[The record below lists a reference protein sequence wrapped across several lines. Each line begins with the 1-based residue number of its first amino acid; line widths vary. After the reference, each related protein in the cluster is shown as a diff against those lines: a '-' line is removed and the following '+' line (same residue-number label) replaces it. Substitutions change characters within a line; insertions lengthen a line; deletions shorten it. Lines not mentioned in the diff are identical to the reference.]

1 MSSSP
6 RLIPEW
12 KDLKLLI
19 NNILNDIKVDGT
31 PKNDLVVLSDW
42 PETLYQ
48 EPHHPQNKPFI
59 CFYSINVNYFV
70 SLNWVEPH
78 STQMQAVLWIQ
89 KKDREMEGMIEKMKF
104 HVMDQVP
111 PIQAMVH
118 AGSHHMLIAYCGD
131 MRLWLFGDHHQAF
144 TSLGTVP
151 CRFSISCLCYDSET
165 EMLLSGTL
173 GAVITWFILPSSRG
187 LQMAQTVP
195 MPGHELVQ
203 GFSLNG
209 PQGSLLAFCENKV
222 RVFTHQ
228 GQGQLEEVKKFAP
241 ITSGSSITCSFT
253 CVSQGYFYAGNRD
266 GEVHAWGLDRGN
278 FLHSF
283 QAHFSSVI
291 CIHSRPEMHTLLT
304 AGSEGEL
311 KEWNLAFGNLLR
323 QLVIGVNLQQL
334 HFIDNSTFFCQT
346 TYTFSLHHLPCFY
359 SLFSVCG
366 SAPQQVQRVCC
377 GRNWTRILCATKD
390 GLLRFLSPVTGE
402 ILVITWPLL
411 VMDKAVAWAYDSDRE
426 ELFVATNTSEVLVFD
441 ATRSPCTAKYLMCTS
456 VNLEDRVR
464 CLAYGQ
470 SHLGKGL
477 VGLMFCGH
485 ESGIVR
491 ILSHYSC
498 ARIEKTVHLGAVL
511 ALSTLEGPQENS
523 FLCSYGMDDIVQLS
537 EAVLQEN
544 KVILQP
550 ISKILCNCPLKYVI
564 LLPGSVGAIT
574 EDHCWCLC
582 HYQDCLTPSE
592 TKLNSTFKEIKY
604 LHQCAIT
611 SFDVCFSLKLFVT
624 GGIDGSV
631 RIWDFH
637 GRLIT
642 GFDSALHFGPL
653 CFANNRGDLLLTFNQ
668 SLYLVSCLKLLPPAL
683 LIHLANLNNADEI
696 QEAPKPFLPSF
707 FFSFETVFVPKFVCL
722 GQGLQ
727 ELQGLEALVNK
738 RAIAFDNT
746 VPHVVEEER
755 QISFVIQKKPKLHS
769 LEDKDITLDPKQNR
783 PRRAVPAQL
792 RLVGWDGL
800 NPYHILRCFFG
811 QGRQWLFAPDGYIP
825 NSVVRARLWPE
836 GTPIFLLCDLYPPY
850 RDKTELF
857 RRQALPPITLAKE
870 KISKSK
876 QKDKSKWKQTFI
888 DVLVN
893 MTKLNWIGRK
903 FDEGLINNLI
913 ETILNLTIYC
923 SVEQYKTYI
932 SVLAQIFATHQV
944 PSNLHYETT
953 CRLLEDTTH
962 SSSQVRELAWE
973 GLERLGLMS
982 RLFLIPLAMGL
993 MDRAEN
999 VRAKT
1004 LCLMIKVTGIQTKS
1018 MLVSLLKKQ
1027 ETFQEMQQ
1035 KFIGEVSLD
1044 RLLGIQA
1051 KDIRYLL
1058 SQVEWQLNENLML
1071 SHRSQ
1076 QLTFDVSKADKLEAP
1091 VEQTFIPSSEPEK
1104 ITKLEKRMTHVAA
1117 KSRNLIKRTLGLA
1130 KSKVD
1135 AESKE
1140 IMLEASEAMED
1151 TEDMEVTEA
1160 VEATEAVEDTE
1171 AIEATDMR
1179 ATDRYSMKDY
1189 GKTILKPERREYIEK
1204 LWNRVV
1210 KKIHKKPGIKLK
1222 DLKAISKTTAEEPK
1236 EADMKLKKKD
1246 LKDISKTTTEEPK
1259 EEVTKITEQEK
1270 DTKTIQK
1277 LEKSGR
1283 GLAGTPGR
1291 RGKADTKSWRD
1302 DICALAVSRI
1312 ASSQPGILRDLG
1324 QELVDLTHMI
1334 FAPQAPSWALFQDIC
1349 PLLKGSSE
1357 LYHKV
1362 MGKQSSIIEK
1372 VVKEIVKEEGIV
1384 GLREQKGK
1392 VLKKG
1397 KAVSQVKK
1405 KKFPFLEGHLV
1416 LEKRKFKKKE
1426 RKLARQEG
1434 KVAEGE
1440 RKLNKPERKFIQ
1452 GKETLTKD
1460 KKTRTHRKGKITWE
1474 EEIPASS
1481 QKKLTM
1487 REQKLVL
1494 GEKKQTGKQ
1503 GKLLGKSKR
1512 VTLKEDKAT
1521 PAGGKW
1527 DWEESMLEEGMWVQE
1542 EEEPGE
1548 EKEWLGEEK
1557 ELGEEEEGPDEE
1569 EELRKEEKGPG
1580 EEEEGPGEEEELREE
1595 EKGPGEE
1602 EEEPREEENGL
1613 GEEESLGEEKEGPSE
1628 EEEGPGE
1635 EEEWLSDE
1643 EELGEEKAGPSEV
1656 EELGEEE
1663 EGPGEEEEWPSEVEE
1678 LGEEEEGPGEEEAGP
1693 GEEEAGP
1700 SEEEEGP
1707 GEEEAGPGEE
1717 EEGPGEE
1724 EAGPGEE
1731 EELREEEEGP
1741 GEGERELAWDE
1752 GELILGTE
1760 KQVKKKKKSRR
1771 KKHVQGI
1778 EKHVAV
1784 EAWKEG
1790 KLAQEEE
1797 HLSREEK
1804 ELTGEE
1810 RKWALE
1816 RGNLVEGEIKL
1827 TRKQKEWLVKEE
1839 KAARKKKEVQE
1850 KKVGKQEK
1858 EDQKERHAKKDE
1870 EKAKDKHSAWQRK
1883 KLGLGEEGFAEMEI
1897 LSQEDKRTQEKAR
1910 RAWEKERRAH
1920 KEEKLARKM
1929 GKEAERKKQQAR
1941 EEMKLV
1947 PEEEKTI
1954 EEIEKVSKK
1963 EEKQAMIKEKQ
1974 AKKEE
1979 KWVGK
1984 DKKATEEK
1992 RQWPSEKGQPALQE
2006 EKQAQKERI
2015 QSQKEEKESRQ
2026 KEQWAWE
2033 KEKLSLE
2040 EEKQAGVMRKKS
2052 QEKEGKAMEK
2062 RLTKK
2067 DSKLA
2072 KEERH
2077 ISKKEKEIAREEIG
2091 ISKRKKKITQ
2101 EEKEI
2106 MKEDKLSQEERQL
2119 AYDRRTKEMGV
2130 AKRKKKR
2137 TEQERI
2143 QAMRKPDKEKGISS
2157 EENEAF
2163 REKDIRKKEGHLL
2176 GILAKTIREIST
2188 VPLEEIKIPEEERSS
2203 IVGRSEIDGQRWEI
2217 FKEQE
2222 EITKKEKDLGR
2233 KERKLEDGRLAK
2245 KERPLTDDES
2255 LEEDRRLLEKFQ
2267 ETILLD
2273 KIQVESMLKEIQKQ
2287 NLLGKKQL
2295 KKLLKRI
2302 ENKPEKAQVKWLLEM
2317 IRNILFEGLSESL
2330 TEKEIEEGPT
2340 KKGKEESLS
2349 KEEEE
2354 EESLSKEEE
2363 SLSKE
2368 EEEEE
2373 SLSKEEEEESLSKE
2387 EEESLSKEEEEEE
2400 SLSKE
2405 EEEMESL
2412 SKEEESLS
2420 KEEEE
2425 EESLSKEEE
2434 EESLSKEEVKENLSK
2449 EEEEEVLSEEE
2460 ENLSGEEEEE
2470 SLSKEEEE
2478 SLKKS
2483 LSKEEEEMESLS
2495 KEEESLSKEEEEE
2508 ESLSKEEEEESLSK
2522 EEEEMESLSKEE
2534 ESLSKEEEEEESL
2547 SKEEEEESLSKEEE
2561 EMESLSKE
2569 EESLSKEEEEE
2580 ESLSKEEEEEESLSE
2595 EERESLSEEEEDEEE
2610 ESLSEEEE
2618 EMEEREEREER
2629 EKDEESFSKQKEK
2642 ESIVREAMV
2651 SEEGRVLK
2659 IELSKEGVSLSKQV
2673 TEDEF
2678 LAEEREGTA
2687 RGEVLF
2693 KKERLLDGKR
2703 DLTFMDKP
2711 MWPTVL
2717 KSPFK
2722 MPLPVALEKKEGMP
2736 LKVLEDRLDLE
2747 GQKSQLLGAHS
2758 VISSQGRQE
2767 DVLLE
2772 KARGMFLHIMET
2784 GLETEIPEGLH
2795 RPGSHVPEIIME
2807 PQEPECRPKDDR
2819 WKWFSKYRKSS
2830 VEKTEGH
2837 TPAPSLTSLP
2847 ANRPCYSEASFPDED
2862 WINSALVRVEAGE
2875 QLSRDSFHRL
2885 NQFLRDFTSK
2895 GYLKWMHL
2903 SNLKAIAKHFRQDLE
2918 VSHPDLSQSFKDVSS
2933 PLHLKV
2939 IPPIRKEK
2947 ESWLEP
2953 IPIPEPVL
2961 PSATKRTQTPQ
2972 TLKWHLL
2979 AESFREKQAQQIS
2992 TAVKEIKHLYPIRR
3006 GVPTAVYSSVDKKS
3020 LALIFQK
3027 DFQALRGRFPKFHKA
3042 KKKPLPIPVPVLPS
3056 TTKRIPDTKAV
3067 SWDLLGEPYRTAR
3080 AQQLSNAL
3088 RQMEMRHFYPAP
3100 RDTFMGAHASVDKQ
3114 TLALM
3119 FQKDLRAFKGKGR
3132 PPKLPQLEKAQP
3144 SSKKK
3149 EDVPLWETFV
3159 ALYHVLQMLQK
3170 RYAEDSA
3177 AWMEQFYQLMDLY
3190 QLKSPGIQRL
3200 LLELLQRKEL
3210 QPQETI
3216 YKKALKAKELVLGE
3230 RLFYGLF
3237 CGSSHAPA
3245 GPRFQNVV
3253 PLPGKNKVHTIQPV
3267 GIAQY
3272 GFLELAWKS
3281 LPQVNPYLNERLPN
3295 IPTPT
3300 L

>member
-19 NNILNDIKVDGT
+19 NNILNDIKATLLSQVDGT

-165 EMLLSGTL
+165 EMILSGTL

-241 ITSGSSITCSFT
+241 IASGSSITCSFT

-544 KVILQP
+544 KVVLQP

-582 HYQDCLTPSE
+582 HYQDCLTSSE

-755 QISFVIQKKPKLHS
+755 QISFVIQKKPKLHF

-876 QKDKSKWKQTFI
+876 QKDKSKWKQTFF

-982 RLFLIPLAMGL
+982 RLFVIPLAMGL

-1004 LCLMIKVTGIQTKS
+1004 LCLMIKVTGIQTKT

-1210 KKIHKKPGIKLK
+1210 EKIHKKP
-1222 DLKAISKTTAEEPK
+1222 
-1236 EADMKLKKKD
+1236 
-1246 LKDISKTTTEEPK
+1246 
-1259 EEVTKITEQEK
+1259 
-1270 DTKTIQK
+1270 
-1277 LEKSGR
+1277 
-1283 GLAGTPGR
+1283 
-1291 RGKADTKSWRD
+1291 
-1302 DICALAVSRI
+1302 
-1312 ASSQPGILRDLG
+1312 
-1324 QELVDLTHMI
+1324 
-1334 FAPQAPSWALFQDIC
+1334 
-1349 PLLKGSSE
+1349 
-1357 LYHKV
+1357 
-1362 MGKQSSIIEK
+1362 
-1372 VVKEIVKEEGIV
+1372 
-1384 GLREQKGK
+1384 
-1392 VLKKG
+1392 
-1397 KAVSQVKK
+1397 
-1405 KKFPFLEGHLV
+1405 
-1416 LEKRKFKKKE
+1416 
-1426 RKLARQEG
+1426 
-1434 KVAEGE
+1434 
-1440 RKLNKPERKFIQ
+1440 
-1452 GKETLTKD
+1452 
-1460 KKTRTHRKGKITWE
+1460 
-1474 EEIPASS
+1474 
-1481 QKKLTM
+1481 
-1487 REQKLVL
+1487 
-1494 GEKKQTGKQ
+1494 
-1503 GKLLGKSKR
+1503 
-1512 VTLKEDKAT
+1512 
-1521 PAGGKW
+1521 
-1527 DWEESMLEEGMWVQE
+1527 
-1542 EEEPGE
+1542 
-1548 EKEWLGEEK
+1548 
-1557 ELGEEEEGPDEE
+1557 
-1569 EELRKEEKGPG
+1569 
-1580 EEEEGPGEEEELREE
+1580 
-1595 EKGPGEE
+1595 
-1602 EEEPREEENGL
+1602 
-1613 GEEESLGEEKEGPSE
+1613 
-1628 EEEGPGE
+1628 
-1635 EEEWLSDE
+1635 
-1643 EELGEEKAGPSEV
+1643 
-1656 EELGEEE
+1656 
-1663 EGPGEEEEWPSEVEE
+1663 
-1678 LGEEEEGPGEEEAGP
+1678 
-1693 GEEEAGP
+1693 
-1700 SEEEEGP
+1700 
-1707 GEEEAGPGEE
+1707 
-1717 EEGPGEE
+1717 
-1724 EAGPGEE
+1724 
-1731 EELREEEEGP
+1731 
-1741 GEGERELAWDE
+1741 
-1752 GELILGTE
+1752 
-1760 KQVKKKKKSRR
+1760 
-1771 KKHVQGI
+1771 
-1778 EKHVAV
+1778 
-1784 EAWKEG
+1784 
-1790 KLAQEEE
+1790 
-1797 HLSREEK
+1797 
-1804 ELTGEE
+1804 
-1810 RKWALE
+1810 
-1816 RGNLVEGEIKL
+1816 
-1827 TRKQKEWLVKEE
+1827 
-1839 KAARKKKEVQE
+1839 
-1850 KKVGKQEK
+1850 
-1858 EDQKERHAKKDE
+1858 
-1870 EKAKDKHSAWQRK
+1870 
-1883 KLGLGEEGFAEMEI
+1883 
-1897 LSQEDKRTQEKAR
+1897 
-1910 RAWEKERRAH
+1910 
-1920 KEEKLARKM
+1920 
-1929 GKEAERKKQQAR
+1929 
-1941 EEMKLV
+1941 
-1947 PEEEKTI
+1947 
-1954 EEIEKVSKK
+1954 
-1963 EEKQAMIKEKQ
+1963 
-1974 AKKEE
+1974 
-1979 KWVGK
+1979 
-1984 DKKATEEK
+1984 
-1992 RQWPSEKGQPALQE
+1992 
-2006 EKQAQKERI
+2006 
-2015 QSQKEEKESRQ
+2015 
-2026 KEQWAWE
+2026 
-2033 KEKLSLE
+2033 
-2040 EEKQAGVMRKKS
+2040 
-2052 QEKEGKAMEK
+2052 
-2062 RLTKK
+2062 
-2067 DSKLA
+2067 
-2072 KEERH
+2072 
-2077 ISKKEKEIAREEIG
+2077 
-2091 ISKRKKKITQ
+2091 
-2101 EEKEI
+2101 
-2106 MKEDKLSQEERQL
+2106 
-2119 AYDRRTKEMGV
+2119 
-2130 AKRKKKR
+2130 AKR
-2137 TEQERI
+2137 
-2143 QAMRKPDKEKGISS
+2143 
-2157 EENEAF
+2157 
-2163 REKDIRKKEGHLL
+2163 
-2176 GILAKTIREIST
+2176 
-2188 VPLEEIKIPEEERSS
+2188 
-2203 IVGRSEIDGQRWEI
+2203 
-2217 FKEQE
+2217 
-2222 EITKKEKDLGR
+2222 
-2233 KERKLEDGRLAK
+2233 
-2245 KERPLTDDES
+2245 
-2255 LEEDRRLLEKFQ
+2255 
-2267 ETILLD
+2267 
-2273 KIQVESMLKEIQKQ
+2273 
-2287 NLLGKKQL
+2287 
-2295 KKLLKRI
+2295 
-2302 ENKPEKAQVKWLLEM
+2302 
-2317 IRNILFEGLSESL
+2317 
-2330 TEKEIEEGPT
+2330 
-2340 KKGKEESLS
+2340 
-2349 KEEEE
+2349 
-2354 EESLSKEEE
+2354 
-2363 SLSKE
+2363 
-2368 EEEEE
+2368 
-2373 SLSKEEEEESLSKE
+2373 
-2387 EEESLSKEEEEEE
+2387 
-2400 SLSKE
+2400 
-2405 EEEMESL
+2405 
-2412 SKEEESLS
+2412 
-2420 KEEEE
+2420 
-2425 EESLSKEEE
+2425 
-2434 EESLSKEEVKENLSK
+2434 
-2449 EEEEEVLSEEE
+2449 
-2460 ENLSGEEEEE
+2460 
-2470 SLSKEEEE
+2470 
-2478 SLKKS
+2478 
-2483 LSKEEEEMESLS
+2483 
-2495 KEEESLSKEEEEE
+2495 
-2508 ESLSKEEEEESLSK
+2508 
-2522 EEEEMESLSKEE
+2522 
-2534 ESLSKEEEEEESL
+2534 
-2547 SKEEEEESLSKEEE
+2547 
-2561 EMESLSKE
+2561 
-2569 EESLSKEEEEE
+2569 
-2580 ESLSKEEEEEESLSE
+2580 
-2595 EERESLSEEEEDEEE
+2595 
-2610 ESLSEEEE
+2610 
-2618 EMEEREEREER
+2618 
-2629 EKDEESFSKQKEK
+2629 
-2642 ESIVREAMV
+2642 
-2651 SEEGRVLK
+2651 
-2659 IELSKEGVSLSKQV
+2659 
-2673 TEDEF
+2673 
-2678 LAEEREGTA
+2678 
-2687 RGEVLF
+2687 
-2693 KKERLLDGKR
+2693 
-2703 DLTFMDKP
+2703 
-2711 MWPTVL
+2711 
-2717 KSPFK
+2717 
-2722 MPLPVALEKKEGMP
+2722 
-2736 LKVLEDRLDLE
+2736 
-2747 GQKSQLLGAHS
+2747 
-2758 VISSQGRQE
+2758 
-2767 DVLLE
+2767 
-2772 KARGMFLHIMET
+2772 
-2784 GLETEIPEGLH
+2784 
-2795 RPGSHVPEIIME
+2795 
-2807 PQEPECRPKDDR
+2807 
-2819 WKWFSKYRKSS
+2819 
-2830 VEKTEGH
+2830 
-2837 TPAPSLTSLP
+2837 
-2847 ANRPCYSEASFPDED
+2847 PCSSEASFPDED

-2953 IPIPEPVL
+2953 IPIPEP
-2961 PSATKRTQTPQ
+2961 
-2972 TLKWHLL
+2972 
-2979 AESFREKQAQQIS
+2979 
-2992 TAVKEIKHLYPIRR
+2992 
-3006 GVPTAVYSSVDKKS
+3006 
-3020 LALIFQK
+3020 
-3027 DFQALRGRFPKFHKA
+3027 
-3042 KKKPLPIPVPVLPS
+3042 KPLPIPVPVLPS

-3088 RQMEMRHFYPAP
+3088 REMEMRHFYPAP

-3159 ALYHVLQMLQK
+3159 ALYHVLRMLQK